1 MNTTLSLDD
10 QTLIER
16 LIRISKEKPLMPES
30 FVPWQTDFVDGQIYL
45 PESLVSLAG
54 LPIYDTLTLWQK
66 QELARHEVV
75 QAMYSYCWSEGL
87 FCVFM
92 NRYILNRDPQ
102 DIERQFLIR
111 ELIEE
116 YRHQEMFAQTIEKL
130 KGEPLKVGWI
140 QRSLGGFT
148 AKFMPDSVL
157 FLSCI
162 AIEMMADQYGEAI
175 RKHTDSYPV
184 LRKVSQLHN
193 IEEARH
199 ILYTQAVLKRYTE
212 GVGFVGSTF
221 FSLLVL
227 GNMRF
232 FQSIYVRSE
241 IYERIGLH
249 NPKSIKRQA
258 FGHYQAKFAHEC
270 LGSVKELVNGFN
282 GFNWFTRPIWRWVL
296 KINIEK

>member
-1 MNTTLSLDD
+1 MTIAISAAD
-10 QTLIER
+10 QTLFER
-16 LIRISKEKPLMPES
+16 LIRISKEKPLNPDT
-30 FVPWQTDFVDGQIYL
+30 FVPWKTEFVDGNIYL
-45 PESLVSLAG
+45 PEKLVSLAG
-54 LPIYDTLTLWQK
+54 LPIYDTLTPFQK
-66 QELARHEVV
+66 QELGRHEVV

-116 YRHQEMFAQTIEKL
+116 YRHQEMFAQAIETM
-130 KGEPLKVGWI
+130 KGEPIKIGWF
-140 QRSLGGFT
+140 QRVIAGIT
-148 AKFMPDSVL
+148 AKFMPDGVL
-157 FLSCI
+157 FMSCI

-175 RKHTDSYPV
+175 RKDNNSYPV

-212 GVGFVGSTF
+212 GLGFIRRSYY
-221 FSLLVL
+221 SLLVM

-232 FQSIYVRSE
+232 FQSVYVRSE
-241 IYERIGLH
+241 IYERIGLA
-249 NPKSIKRQA
+249 NPKAVRRQV
-258 FGHYQAKFAHEC
+258 FGHYQEKFANEC
-270 LGSVKELVNGFN
+270 LDSVKELVDGFN
-282 GFNWFTRPIWRWVL
+282 GFNWLTKPIWRWVL
-296 KINIEK
+296 KMPV

>member
-1 MNTTLSLDD
+1 MTVPISAAD
-10 QTLIER
+10 QTLFER
-16 LIRISKEKPLMPES
+16 LIRISKEKPLMPET
-30 FVPWQTDFVDGQIYL
+30 FVPWQTDFVDGNIYL
-45 PESLVSLAG
+45 PEKLVSLAG
-54 LPIYDTLTLWQK
+54 LPIYDTLTPYQK
-66 QELARHEVV
+66 QELGRHEVV

-116 YRHQEMFAQTIEKL
+116 YRHQEMFAQTIEKM
-130 KGEPLKVGWI
+130 KGEPIKIGWI
-140 QRSLGGFT
+140 QRFLGGFT
-148 AKFMPDSVL
+148 AQFMPDGVL
-157 FLSCI
+157 FMSCI

-175 RKHTDSYPV
+175 RKDNNSYPV

-212 GVGFVGSTF
+212 GLGFLGRSYY
-221 FSLLVL
+221 SLLVL

-232 FQSIYVRSE
+232 FQSVYVRSE
-241 IYERIGLH
+241 IYARIGLA
-249 NPKSIKRQA
+249 NPKAVRRQA
-258 FGHYQAKFAHEC
+258 FGHYQEKFAAEC
-270 LGSVKELVNGFN
+270 LDSVKELVNGFN
-282 GFNWFTRPIWRWVL
+282 CFNWLTRPIWKWVL
-296 KINIEK
+296 KING

>member
-10 QTLIER
+10 KTLIER
-16 LIRISKEKPLMPES
+16 LIRISKEKPLMPET
-30 FVPWQTDFVDGQIYL
+30 FVPWHTQFTDGQIYL

-54 LPIYDTLTLWQK
+54 LPIYDTLTPWQK
-66 QELARHEVV
+66 QELGRHEVV

-92 NRYILNRDPQ
+92 NRYILNRKPEDL
-102 DIERQFLIR
+102 ERQFLIR

-116 YRHQEMFAQTIEKL
+116 YRHQEMFAQTIENL
-130 KGEPLKVGWI
+130 KGEPIAIGWFQKI
-140 QRSLGGFT
+140 VAGFT

-175 RKHTDSYPV
+175 RKHPSSYPV

-212 GVGFVGSTF
+212 GAGVIRSTF

-241 IYERIGLH
+241 IYERIGLAH
-249 NPKSIKRQA
+249 PKRVRRQV
-258 FGHYQAKFAHEC
+258 FGHYQEKFAKEC
-270 LGSVKELVNGFN
+270 LESVKELVNGFN
-282 GFNWFTRPIWRWVL
+282 GFNAITRPIWRWVL
-296 KINIEK
+296 KIKV